1 MAPVAEL
8 PIQKGSGWRT
18 ARFALV
24 AAASIAAA
32 MVAPGDALA
41 QKDKD
46 KGPPPAAAAVQKA
59 RAEIVV
65 LHATNDHTGI
75 DPKIGKMPELGKPPF
90 SSYDSY
96 KLLDRA
102 EVQLTRGSAQ
112 QKKLPDD
119 GQLAVTLKEILA
131 AEKKGDPPRFA
142 VSAKIQKPGG
152 KSFLPALEVSA
163 KKGEIFFV
171 AGQRYKG
178 GILVVGIRV
187 LG

>member
-1 MAPVAEL
+1 MVRAALFPTAN
-8 PIQKGSGWRT
+8 GSGWRT

-32 MVAPGDALA
+32 IAAPADAEA
-41 QKDKD
+41 QKDKEA
-46 KGPPPAAAAVQKA
+46 PPAVVAVQKA

-65 LHATNDHTGI
+65 LHATNDQTGI
-75 DPKIGKMPELGKPPF
+75 DPKIGRMPELARPPF

-102 EVQLTRGSAQ
+102 EVQLTRGNAE

-131 AEKKGDPPRFA
+131 AEKKGDAPRFA

-171 AGQRYKG
+171 AGQKYKG

>member
-1 MAPVAEL
+1 VARVADL
-8 PIQKGSGWRT
+8 PIQRGSGWRT

-32 MVAPGDALA
+32 MAAPGAALA

-46 KGPPPAAAAVQKA
+46 PPPAAVAVQKA

-75 DPKIGKMPELGKPPF
+75 DPKIGKMPELAKPPF

-96 KLLDRA
+96 KLLDRV
-102 EVQLTRGSAQ
+102 EVNLTRGSAE

-178 GILVVGIRV
+178 GILVVGIRI

>member
-1 MAPVAEL
+1 MRGTLV
-8 PIQKGSGWRT
+8 
-18 ARFALV
+18 V
-24 AAASIAAA
+24 AASLAMATAAPWSGTSVAWASSGSAD
-32 MVAPGDALA
+32 VAQVEQAPPTP
-41 QKDKD
+41 DK
-46 KGPPPAAAAVQKA
+46 PAAAVKA
-59 RAEIVV
+59 RAEIIV

-75 DPKIGKMPELGKPPF
+75 DPKIGKLPELEKPPF

-102 EVQLTRGSAQ
+102 EVALTRGNAE

-119 GQLAVTLKEILA
+119 GQLAVTLKDILP
-131 AEKKGDPPRFA
+131 AEKKGDQPRFA
-142 VSAKIQKPGG
+142 VAAKIQKPGG
-152 KSFLPALEVSA
+152 KAFLPALEVSA

-178 GILVVGIRV
+178 GILVVGIRI